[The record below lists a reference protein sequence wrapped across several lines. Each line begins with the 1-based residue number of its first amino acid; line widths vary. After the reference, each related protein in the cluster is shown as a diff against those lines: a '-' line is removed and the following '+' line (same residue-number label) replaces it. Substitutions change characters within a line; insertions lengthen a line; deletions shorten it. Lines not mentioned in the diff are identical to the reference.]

1 MPTKTGH
8 KLKEAAGFKPQESS
22 TSDSALERQTKFSTQ
37 LKLIEI
43 PSAEFFPMW
52 QSHMDSLLQ
61 HGLSYTPASVW
72 EFVLTDCRLQ
82 YIDLLKLDGAVEV
95 EFFSFDE
102 DDTFLAVPCECSEE
116 ITWNV
121 NNLGWV
127 KIPTYLNQEAHR
139 IALSNEW
146 WVGLRTSFDASIRS
160 LMQYK
165 LFAKRFLRLFIVP
178 VRGEDYMRVIVTS
191 NTPEVIKS
199 FSKSLDDVGARLL
212 AHCLISKPPGEFPA
226 TLQDVS
232 DGTQE
237 THETEVCEYLTTEDQ
252 SPSSEPQPISKSLV
266 FRRSDSHTT
275 SSSLL
280 EGKCL
285 ETATTGEQI
294 ETEPGSSGVP
304 YYDPPSY
311 DSVMVSSRDGSAHNP
326 MDPAPSVPPL
336 SAVQPTT
343 HPKDDALPSAPT
355 LSSAYLQKGSLT
367 STGSQGFDSMF
378 AHTEDASNQPV
389 LKKPLPVL
397 VRQSSAQDASAD
409 FGSHL
414 FPHQKRTVSW
424 MLDVE
429 AGNTEPLFV
438 PQATIFGSWYA
449 FSHGFEKSVFHDTVD
464 VMVPHNQRLA
474 CGGLVAHP
482 VGSGKTVIAAELIK
496 QTLGSGLTLIFVPGH
511 ITRQWQREL
520 KRFIP
525 GISTTIIQGMVG
537 KTSLEFWLQKNP
549 TANAIIVPHS
559 LAPRL
564 KFSDVF
570 PFRIIIDEPQDTISK
585 PGVYEALLLIRCPR
599 RWLLTATPTPL
610 ATMMQ
615 LTLGYE
621 ETPLCKL
628 PHGSMLSWFV

>member
-1 MPTKTGH
+1 
-8 KLKEAAGFKPQESS
+8 
-22 TSDSALERQTKFSTQ
+22 
-37 LKLIEI
+37 
-43 PSAEFFPMW
+43 
-52 QSHMDSLLQ
+52 
-61 HGLSYTPASVW
+61 
-72 EFVLTDCRLQ
+72 
-82 YIDLLKLDGAVEV
+82 
-95 EFFSFDE
+95 
-102 DDTFLAVPCECSEE
+102 
-116 ITWNV
+116 
-121 NNLGWV
+121 
-127 KIPTYLNQEAHR
+127 
-139 IALSNEW
+139 
-146 WVGLRTSFDASIRS
+146 
-160 LMQYK
+160 MQYK

-252 SPSSEPQPISKSLV
+252 SPSSEPQSISKSLI

-285 ETATTGEQI
+285 ETATTCEQI
-294 ETEPGSSGVP
+294 ETKPGSSGVP

-389 LKKPLPVL
+389 LKPLPVL

-414 FPHQKRTVSW
+414 FPHQKRTV
-424 MLDVE
+424 MD
-429 AGNTEPLFV
+429 A
-438 PQATIFGSWYA
+438 
-449 FSHGFEKSVFHDTVD
+449 
-464 VMVPHNQRLA
+464 
-474 CGGLVAHP
+474 
-482 VGSGKTVIAAELIK
+482 
-496 QTLGSGLTLIFVPGH
+496 
-511 ITRQWQREL
+511 
-520 KRFIP
+520 
-525 GISTTIIQGMVG
+525 
-537 KTSLEFWLQKNP
+537 
-549 TANAIIVPHS
+549 
-559 LAPRL
+559 
-564 KFSDVF
+564 
-570 PFRIIIDEPQDTISK
+570 
-585 PGVYEALLLIRCPR
+585 
-599 RWLLTATPTPL
+599 
-610 ATMMQ
+610 
-615 LTLGYE
+615 
-621 ETPLCKL
+621 
-628 PHGSMLSWFV
+628 